1 MIRWTH
7 GLINRLV
14 KLADAAFL
22 ILATMV
28 TAAWLGHPMLAQTVF
43 LGLLGIV
50 VYIQVLA
57 VAGLYRVERYRPGL
71 RQAGDVV
78 FGMIVA
84 GIAVGFAYHGFLV
97 DPTGGIGWVLTWI
110 AVSTTALLAGRFTLV
125 LWGVSLAD
133 RNAVLL
139 RQVAIVGLADRVPE
153 VLRALNGAPPGLYRV
168 AGIFL
173 DDAAGGGGDG
183 EMPDRIDGVP
193 VVGTVDRLFG
203 FVHTSPVD
211 VIIVALPWEST
222 SRINAMID
230 RLHRLAADVVV
241 PFEKDAFNP
250 RFAEFAVVAGMT
262 SLRVHYQPLK
272 GSLGVLKRVEDIVV
286 AATALLLTAP
296 ILLIAAIAIRLDSP
310 GPIVFRQQRVGFN
323 NKPFTIYKLRTF
335 SFDPSDD
342 GSLGTKR
349 HDPRVTKVGAI
360 LRRLSI
366 DELPQLVNVLK
377 GDMSVV
383 GPRPHVPNMQ
393 VSGRQYYDVVREYAA
408 RYRVKPGITGWGQI
422 NGMRGG
428 IDTVEKASRG
438 VRLDLHYI
446 ENWSIWFDLRIMFMT
461 VVRGLAGRDVF

>member
-14 KLADAAFL
+14 TLADGLFL
-22 ILATMV
+22 ALAILL
-28 TAAWLGHPMLAQTVF
+28 TALLLGHPTLLQTILLGA
-43 LGLLGIV
+43 LGLVIYG
-50 VYIQVLA
+50 QVLSTT
-57 VAGLYRVERYRPGL
+57 GCYRVERYRTVL
-71 RQAGDVV
+71 AQLGDVALGLV
-78 FGMIVA
+78 PALVA
-84 GIAVGFAYHGFLV
+84 VAVAYHAFLT
-97 DPTGGIGWVLTWI
+97 DPTGGIGWIATLALVSAAVL
-110 AVSTTALLAGRFTLV
+110 AAGRLLLV
-125 LWGVSLAD
+125 RWGVALAD
-133 RNAVLL
+133 RHAVL
-139 RQVAIVGLADRVPE
+139 RRNVAIVGVRDRVE
-153 VLRALNGAPPGLYRV
+153 VALAMVDHETSHLYHV
-168 AGIFL
+168 VGIFL
-173 DDAAGGGGDG
+173 DEEDDG
-183 EMPDRIDGVP
+183 PTAIEGVP
-193 VVGTVDRLFG
+193 VVGRVDRLFG
-203 FVHTSPVD
+203 FIHHTPIDLV
-211 VIIVALPWEST
+211 VVALPWEST
-222 SRINAMID
+222 ARINAMIH
-230 RLHRLAADVVV
+230 RLDRLAADVIV
-241 PFEKDAFNP
+241 PLDRNSFNP
-250 RFAEFAVVAGMT
+250 RFAQFAMVAGMP

-272 GSLGVLKRVEDIVV
+272 GSLGVLKRIEDIVV
-286 AATALLLTAP
+286 SSLALVLTAP
-296 ILLIAAIAIRLDSP
+296 VLLAAAIAIKFDSP

-335 SFDPSDD
+335 SYDPTDD

-349 HDPRVTKVGAI
+349 NDPRVTRIGAI

-438 VRLDLHYI
+438 VALDLHYI
-446 ENWSIWFDLRIMFMT
+446 ENWSIWFDIRIMILT